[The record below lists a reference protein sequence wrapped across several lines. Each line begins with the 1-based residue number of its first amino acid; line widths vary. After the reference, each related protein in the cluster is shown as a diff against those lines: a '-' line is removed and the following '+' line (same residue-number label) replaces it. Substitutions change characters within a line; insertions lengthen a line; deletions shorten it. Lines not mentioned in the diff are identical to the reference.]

1 MARKHSIIIGGTKGV
16 GRELALVLAAEG
28 QLVTAVGRTPG
39 EFPVVI
45 GGGHVTGFAGD
56 VENHDALLTALKEHV
71 AAHGKVSSLVF
82 LQRYRGKGDSWA
94 GELTVAMTA
103 TKTLIEGLAPE
114 FAPDGD
120 RSICVVTSNA
130 STFVARNQTLAYHTS
145 KAALRQM
152 ARFYAVKLG
161 TQGVRVN
168 IVSPCTFVKPE
179 SAAYYQGQT
188 ALQDMYAKITPLGRM
203 GTAREVAEAVAF
215 LCGPRASFITGQELA
230 VDGGLSLMLQDAM
243 AREVA
248 GIAV

>member
-1 MARKHSIIIGGTKGV
+1 VAQKHTIIVGGTKGV

-39 EFPVVI
+39 EFADAPKEGKI
-45 GGGHVTGFAGD
+45 IGFAGD
-56 VENHDALLTALKEHV
+56 MEQPESLLASIKDHI
-71 AAHGKVSSLVF
+71 AKHGKISSLVF
-82 LQRYRGKGDSWA
+82 LQRYRGKGDSWN
-94 GELTVAMTA
+94 GEMTVSMTA
-103 TKTLIEGLAPE
+103 TKTLIEGLADA
-114 FAPDGD
+114 FAADGD
-120 RSICVVTSNA
+120 KSICVVTSSA
-130 STFVARNQTLAYHTS
+130 STFVARNQSLAYHTS

-161 TQGVRVN
+161 SQGIRVN

-188 ALQDMYAKITPLGRM
+188 ALQGMYAQITPLGRM
-203 GTAREVAEAVAF
+203 GTAREVAETVAF
-215 LCGPRASFITGQELA
+215 FCGPKASFITGQELA

-248 GIAV
+248 GIAG

>member
-1 MARKHSIIIGGTKGV
+1 MKHSIIIGGTKGV
-16 GRELALVLAAEG
+16 GRELAILLANEG
-28 QLVTAVGRTPG
+28 QTVTAVGRAPG
-39 EFPVVI
+39 EFPETKGKIV
-45 GGGHVTGFAGD
+45 GFAGD
-56 VENHDALLTALKEHV
+56 VEQPDALLAGLQDQVKT
-71 AAHGKVSSLVF
+71 HGQVSSLVF
-82 LQRYRGKGDSWA
+82 LQRYRGKGDAWS
-94 GELTVAMTA
+94 GELTVSMTA

-114 FAPDGD
+114 FAADGD

-145 KAALRQM
+145 KAALKQM

-161 TQGVRVN
+161 QQGVRVN
-168 IVSPCTFVKPE
+168 IVSPCTFVKQE
-179 SAAYYQGQT
+179 SAAYYAGQT
-188 ALQDMYAKITPLGRM
+188 ALQGMYATITPLGRM

-248 GIAV
+248 GIAG

>member
-1 MARKHSIIIGGTKGV
+1 MARKHSIIVGGTKGV
-16 GRELALVLAAEG
+16 GRELAGLLAAEG
-28 QLVTAVGRTPG
+28 QLVTAVGRAPG
-39 EFPVVI
+39 EFPST
-45 GGGHVTGFAGD
+45 TGSGQILGFTGD
-56 VENHDALLTALKEHV
+56 VEQPDALLASLK
-71 AAHGKVSSLVF
+71 AHIASHGPISSVVF

-94 GELTVAMTA
+94 GELTVSMTA
-103 TKTLIEGLAPE
+103 TKTLIEGLATE
-114 FAPDGD
+114 FAADGD

-161 TQGVRVN
+161 AQGIRVN

-188 ALQDMYAKITPLGRM
+188 ALQGMYAKITPLGRM

-215 LCGPRASFITGQELA
+215 FCGPKASFITGQELA

-248 GIAV
+248 GIAG